1 MKSIYFNLASCL
13 LCFSCSIAAQSQLNS
28 NDSVFYNSSID
39 MLREFYKKEMK
50 EDLRLYTGSQYLQF
64 GGRAK
69 GYVFFESPDFLN
81 GDIQY
86 DNKLY
91 TDVKMRYDLEK
102 DEIVVDS
109 YTENYPIKLIAE
121 RVGYFTLD
129 NHLFTRFVPDSSTGN
144 AARPGF
150 FDKIYSAKN
159 ISAFVKREKKL
170 EMPVNTEDNVPE
182 YKQYDSYYILL
193 NGKSYKVENTS
204 SVAGILND
212 KRSLVRKFIRSSH
225 FARKKITDEMLKE
238 ILTYYTNLK

>member
-1 MKSIYFNLASCL
+1 MKSIYFNLACCL
-13 LCFSCSIAAQSQLNS
+13 FCFVYSIAAHSQLNG

-39 MLREFYKKEMK
+39 TLREFYKKEMK

-64 GGRAK
+64 GGRVK
-69 GYVFFESPDFLN
+69 GYVFFESPDFLK

-102 DEIVVDS
+102 DEIIVDS
-109 YTENYPIKLIAE
+109 YSENYPIKLIAE
-121 RVGYFTLD
+121 RVGYFNLD
-129 NHLFTRFVPDSSTGN
+129 NHLFMRFVPDSSTGN
-144 AARPGF
+144 ATRPGF
-150 FDKIYSAKN
+150 FDKIYSAEN

-204 SVAGILND
+204 SVPGILND
-212 KRSLVRKFIRSSH
+212 KKSPVRKFIRSSH
-225 FARKKITDEMLKE
+225 FARKKITDKMLKE